1 MRKKNYKGAK
11 VSKRVV
17 AKCEGVC
24 RTYDAIQYA
33 YANLLSE
40 AEEVKSFQVN
50 VLLQG
55 LEEGAYTSDF
65 VITKAD
71 GNLMVRECVSR
82 KHLTK
87 PMTTKLLDVSRNY
100 WKSHGVSDWGIVI
113 EEGGRH
119 MNKADMRKGMLLK
132 GKVGA
137 EEKIYRVL
145 DLKEKVLVLDYVK
158 KTMPVWKTYEELSDC
173 VEKEEETRAEAIDI
187 IDVMEGESRKTAYQR
202 YNMISG
208 ILPFLSEENMRTEAI
223 KRASERYG
231 ISKQTVRNYLCEYL
245 ATMDVRSLAP
255 GYKKAEK
262 KLSADEKNMRKSLN
276 KWYYTTK
283 KRTLKNCY
291 TLMLQHFYCNADG
304 SLKEQYPSYYQL

>member
-1 MRKKNYKGAK
+1 MCCLIYKFLLILTQKMRISFLKILPENALKFVSKKMRICVKNFAQLHLLLYSLERKVVFMRKKNYKGAK

-87 PMTTKLLDVSRNY
+87 PMTTKLLDASRNY
-100 WKSHGVSDWGIVI
+100 WKSHGVSDWSIVI
-113 EEGGRH
+113 EE
-119 MNKADMRKGMLLK
+119 
-132 GKVGA
+132 
-137 EEKIYRVL
+137 EE
-145 DLKEKVLVLDYVK
+145 
-158 KTMPVWKTYEELSDC
+158 
-173 VEKEEETRAEAIDI
+173 
-187 IDVMEGESRKTAYQR
+187 
-202 YNMISG
+202 
-208 ILPFLSEENMRTEAI
+208 
-223 KRASERYG
+223 
-231 ISKQTVRNYLCEYL
+231 
-245 ATMDVRSLAP
+245 
-255 GYKKAEK
+255 
-262 KLSADEKNMRKSLN
+262 
-276 KWYYTTK
+276 
-283 KRTLKNCY
+283 
-291 TLMLQHFYCNADG
+291 
-304 SLKEQYPSYYQL
+304 

>member
-1 MRKKNYKGAK
+1 MIRILLSSRLGDRKWTQADLARKTGIRPTTINELYHEMVDRVNLDHLDLICEALDCSLDSLERKVVFMRKKNYKGAK

-87 PMTTKLLDVSRNY
+87 PMTTKLLDASRNY

-113 EEGGRH
+113 EE
-119 MNKADMRKGMLLK
+119 
-132 GKVGA
+132 
-137 EEKIYRVL
+137 EE
-145 DLKEKVLVLDYVK
+145 
-158 KTMPVWKTYEELSDC
+158 
-173 VEKEEETRAEAIDI
+173 
-187 IDVMEGESRKTAYQR
+187 
-202 YNMISG
+202 
-208 ILPFLSEENMRTEAI
+208 
-223 KRASERYG
+223 
-231 ISKQTVRNYLCEYL
+231 
-245 ATMDVRSLAP
+245 
-255 GYKKAEK
+255 
-262 KLSADEKNMRKSLN
+262 
-276 KWYYTTK
+276 
-283 KRTLKNCY
+283 
-291 TLMLQHFYCNADG
+291 
-304 SLKEQYPSYYQL
+304 

>member
-40 AEEVKSFQVN
+40 TEEVKSFQVN

-113 EEGGRH
+113 EEGCRH

-132 GKVGA
+132 IKIAAKKKSV
-137 EEKIYRVL
+137 EEAQKAYLVMQEECTERKTQLAWMERAFL
-145 DLKEKVLVLDYVK
+145 DEQAGILAKVL
-158 KTMPVWKTYEELSDC
+158 KTGEPCPVCGSVHHLSLIHIS
-173 VEKEEETRAEAIDI
+173 EPTRP
-187 IDVMEGESRKTAYQR
+187 Y
-202 YNMISG
+202 
-208 ILPFLSEENMRTEAI
+208 
-223 KRASERYG
+223 
-231 ISKQTVRNYLCEYL
+231 
-245 ATMDVRSLAP
+245 
-255 GYKKAEK
+255 
-262 KLSADEKNMRKSLN
+262 
-276 KWYYTTK
+276 
-283 KRTLKNCY
+283 
-291 TLMLQHFYCNADG
+291 
-304 SLKEQYPSYYQL
+304 

>member
-1 MRKKNYKGAK
+1 MKEKIGEDKGFCLLRIKRVARIYGDFIFGKILFWGCPKIKASKDCDFGIFPKNIKFGIFLLLYSLERKVVFMRKKNYKGAK

-87 PMTTKLLDVSRNY
+87 PMTTKLLDASRNY

-113 EEGGRH
+113 EE
-119 MNKADMRKGMLLK
+119 
-132 GKVGA
+132 
-137 EEKIYRVL
+137 EE
-145 DLKEKVLVLDYVK
+145 
-158 KTMPVWKTYEELSDC
+158 
-173 VEKEEETRAEAIDI
+173 
-187 IDVMEGESRKTAYQR
+187 
-202 YNMISG
+202 
-208 ILPFLSEENMRTEAI
+208 
-223 KRASERYG
+223 
-231 ISKQTVRNYLCEYL
+231 
-245 ATMDVRSLAP
+245 
-255 GYKKAEK
+255 
-262 KLSADEKNMRKSLN
+262 
-276 KWYYTTK
+276 
-283 KRTLKNCY
+283 
-291 TLMLQHFYCNADG
+291 
-304 SLKEQYPSYYQL
+304 

>member
-87 PMTTKLLDVSRNY
+87 PITTKLLDASRNY

-113 EEGGRH
+113 EEEEQAYGQSRYEKRNASKRKNWSRRKNISGVRL
-119 MNKADMRKGMLLK
+119 KRKG
-132 GKVGA
+132 A
-137 EEKIYRVL
+137 
-145 DLKEKVLVLDYVK
+145 
-158 KTMPVWKTYEELSDC
+158 C
-173 VEKEEETRAEAIDI
+173 A
-187 IDVMEGESRKTAYQR
+187 
-202 YNMISG
+202 
-208 ILPFLSEENMRTEAI
+208 
-223 KRASERYG
+223 
-231 ISKQTVRNYLCEYL
+231 
-245 ATMDVRSLAP
+245 
-255 GYKKAEK
+255 
-262 KLSADEKNMRKSLN
+262 
-276 KWYYTTK
+276 
-283 KRTLKNCY
+283 
-291 TLMLQHFYCNADG
+291 
-304 SLKEQYPSYYQL
+304 